1 MFLWFTTVS
10 LCLHVIEVSLQT
22 LCSGCCSASPFHLA
36 VCHKFT
42 FCLLSFLTFSL
53 SQGGSTGT
61 FTHHHNRNK
70 SLKDLDLR
78 RAYSWGIAMRHH
90 ERCSLAGYSGDHKKP
105 GTIAPENNWADESR
119 QISLHFFFFFPG
131 EKSCQKLTFFL
142 CMWLRW
148 NSVFQWGSNVLFRFF
163 WWIALACLHWHI
175 LHTMQVKTSQW
186 IFPKSWGVSTQDEL
200 KHVYLGQTLH
210 QSRLA
215 NFWYNQLN
223 HISLHYK
230 IWHKLSYW
238 NILNAIPV
246 ISAAAGMDQRSP
258 VTFAIC
264 TCARQQ
270 SSYWVNWELTVFS
283 LSHCQNEK
291 YPTGVT
297 HWEQLLPACKSHLQE
312 LRHFPNIL

>member
-36 VCHKFT
+36 VCHLFT

-119 QISLHFFFFFPG
+119 QTSLHFFFWWKILSEIDIFSVHVVEMKFCFPVG
-131 EKSCQKLTFFL
+131 K
-142 CMWLRW
+142 
-148 NSVFQWGSNVLFRFF
+148 
-163 WWIALACLHWHI
+163 
-175 LHTMQVKTSQW
+175 
-186 IFPKSWGVSTQDEL
+186 
-200 KHVYLGQTLH
+200 
-210 QSRLA
+210 
-215 NFWYNQLN
+215 
-223 HISLHYK
+223 
-230 IWHKLSYW
+230 
-238 NILNAIPV
+238 
-246 ISAAAGMDQRSP
+246 
-258 VTFAIC
+258 
-264 TCARQQ
+264 
-270 SSYWVNWELTVFS
+270 
-283 LSHCQNEK
+283 
-291 YPTGVT
+291 
-297 HWEQLLPACKSHLQE
+297 
-312 LRHFPNIL
+312 

>member
-1 MFLWFTTVS
+1 M
-10 LCLHVIEVSLQT
+10 EGSLQT

-36 VCHKFT
+36 VCHIFT

-119 QISLHFFFFFPG
+119 QTSLHFFFWWKILS
-131 EKSCQKLTFFL
+131 EVDIFFL

-163 WWIALACLHWHI
+163 WWIALDCLHWHI
-175 LHTMQVKTSQW
+175 LHTMKVKIPQW
-186 IFPKSWGVSTQDEL
+186 IFPKSWGVSAQDEL
-200 KHVYLGQTLH
+200 KQVYLGQILH
-210 QSRLA
+210 QSRLGQ
-215 NFWYNQLN
+215 FWYNQLN
-223 HISLHYK
+223 HISLHDK
-230 IWHKLSYW
+230 IWHKISDW
-238 NILNAIPV
+238 DILNAIPV
-246 ISAAAGMDQRSP
+246 ISAAAGMVQGSP
-258 VTFAIC
+258 VTSAIC
-264 TCARQQ
+264 TCVR
-270 SSYWVNWELTVFS
+270 
-283 LSHCQNEK
+283 
-291 YPTGVT
+291 
-297 HWEQLLPACKSHLQE
+297 
-312 LRHFPNIL
+312 